1 MTRPLE
7 SALGTETGATTR
19 RVAGGRRLTRLAAGL
34 ALTALAFGSGTRP
47 PESLVVERRDGHVR
61 ELKACGRQKACIR
74 KPARAARRA
83 TGTTESVATPPA
95 HMSYRRR
102 WSEAQY
108 DDVTVWIASGE
119 AVPLWR
125 KANRFM
131 VRDAFHGWTA
141 AGAPVH
147 FVFVADSSRADV
159 RVLWADSL
167 PDGRAGQ
174 VTRLADQRGFLRAAT
189 IEMSTRNIG
198 GRRQDSA
205 TVYAVALHEVGHL
218 LGLEHSADEHD
229 IMAAWVT
236 APSLT
241 AQDRAAMRTLYD
253 IADRR

>member
-1 MTRPLE
+1 M
-7 SALGTETGATTR
+7 AAETAATTVR
-19 RVAGGRRLTRLAAGL
+19 LTRGRRLTRLAAGL

-83 TGTTESVATPPA
+83 AATAESVVTPPA
-95 HMSYRRR
+95 LVSYRAR
-102 WSEAQY
+102 WSENQY
-108 DDVTVWIASGE
+108 DSVTVWIAPGD

-125 KANRFM
+125 KSNRFM

-198 GRRQDSA
+198 GKRQNSA
-205 TVYAVALHEVGHL
+205 TVHAVALHEVGHL
-218 LGLEHSADEHD
+218 LGLEHSSDEHD